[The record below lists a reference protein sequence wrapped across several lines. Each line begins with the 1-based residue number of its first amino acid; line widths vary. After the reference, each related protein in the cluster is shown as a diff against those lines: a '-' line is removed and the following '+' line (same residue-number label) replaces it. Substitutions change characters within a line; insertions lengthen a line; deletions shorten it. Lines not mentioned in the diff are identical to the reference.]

1 MGASKI
7 LKKLASLLFP
17 GGTRRREILEL
28 FSLAVSITINEGPG
42 SLVKAVAQRYLKRKR
57 AFHTLGPNKQYQMWL
72 EYNRLTDRITT
83 AMSEEIAG
91 FRYGPRISVVMPV
104 HNADD
109 KWLETAVNS
118 LIRQVYTNWELCLAL
133 DTSTEK
139 HLRRILEEYR
149 SKDIRVKVTGLGAN
163 AGVAA
168 VLNDAVSSATGEFVA
183 LLCPCDEL
191 TPNALYEVAKL
202 LNERPE
208 VDYVYTDEDQIDVSG
223 RRVEPFFKPD
233 WSPDLLLSTNYV
245 GHLSV
250 VRKSLLYEVE
260 GFRSGLD
267 GSEQYDLILRVVE
280 KTSKIAHIAKPLY
293 SRRILP
299 DSETTVKEELAKKA
313 LQDAL
318 SRRGIKGEILDG
330 YGGHYRAKYDLSGGP
345 LVSIIVPTKDHI
357 NLLRRCIDSIESKTT
372 YKEYEIII
380 VDNNSTEPET
390 LSYLSSLK
398 HRVLRFNE
406 SYNFSK
412 INNFAA
418 REARGDHLVFL
429 NNDTEVIEPEWLE
442 AMLEHSQRPEVGAVG
457 ALLIFPCGKH
467 ASQEET
473 IQHAGVVLGICG
485 VAGHAFRNLPV
496 NHANYFDLHKV
507 TRNCSAVTFAC
518 AMMRKSLY
526 EEFNGLNED
535 IPISFNDIDLC
546 LRIREKGYLIVF
558 TPYARL
564 YHYECATRGRL
575 HPPEDETSTLNRWS
589 NSILEGDPYYNPNL
603 TFLREDFSLAPK
615 SFDVRALAILL
626 EVYHSRFDLQKA
638 YPEVMDGNHQ
648 KLIDWAAESGVTVDG
663 ARYLLRPY
671 HAWYV
676 ENSSKK
682 VKPIATI
689 LKLYN
694 VDSHLQ
700 RLFPEVLKQD
710 HRRLMAWVSKI
721 KETDCQ
727 RNPALKCLL
736 PYMSIYRKHTLP
748 N

>member
-7 LKKLASLLFP
+7 LKKLAPLLSP
-17 GGTRRREILEL
+17 GGTRRREILDL
-28 FSLAVSITINEGPG
+28 FSSAVSITVNEGPG
-42 SLVKAVAQRYLKRKR
+42 SLVKAIVQRYLKRKR
-57 AFHTLGPNKQYQMWL
+57 AFHTLNPNKQYQIWL
-72 EYNRLTDRITT
+72 EYNRLTSRITAT
-83 AMSEEIAG
+83 MREEIAG
-91 FRYGPRISVVMPV
+91 FRYSPKISVVMPV
-104 HNADD
+104 RNEDE

-118 LIRQVYTNWELCLAL
+118 LIQQVYPSWELCVAL
-133 DTSTEK
+133 DASTEK
-139 HLRRILEEYR
+139 HVKRILEEYQ
-149 SKDIRVKVTGLGAN
+149 SKDIRLKVTSLGLD

-168 VLNDAVSSATGEFVA
+168 VLNDTVSSSTGEFVA
-183 LLCPCDEL
+183 LLYPCDEL

-202 LNERPE
+202 LNERPD
-208 VDYVYTDEDQIDVSG
+208 VDCVYTDEDQIDLGG

-233 WSPDLLLSTNYV
+233 WSPDLLLAMNYV

-250 VRKSLLYEVE
+250 VRKSLLYEIE
-260 GFRSGLD
+260 GFRLGFD
-267 GSEQYDLILRVVE
+267 GSEDYDLMLRVAE

-299 DSETTVKEELAKKA
+299 DSEKTVRDVFARKA

-318 SRRGIKGEILDG
+318 SRRGIRGEILDG
-330 YGGHYRAKYDLSGGP
+330 YGRHYRAKYDLSGSP
-345 LVSIIVPTKDHI
+345 LVSIIIPTKDHV

-372 YKEYEIII
+372 YSEYEIII

-390 LSYLSSLK
+390 LSYLSSSK

-418 REARGDHLVFL
+418 GEARGDYLVFL

-457 ALLIFPCGKH
+457 ALLIFPNSKH
-467 ASQEET
+467 ASQEGT
-473 IQHAGVVLGICG
+473 IQHAGVILGICG
-485 VAGHAFRNLPV
+485 VAGHAFRNLLV
-496 NHANYFDLHKV
+496 NRANYFDLHKV

-589 NSILEGDPYYNPNL
+589 KSILEGDPYYNPNL
-603 TFLREDFSLAPK
+603 TFQREDFSLAPK
-615 SFDVRALAILL
+615 CFNVRALAILL
-626 EVYHSRFDLQKA
+626 EVYHSRFDLQRA
-638 YPEVMDGNHQ
+638 YPEVMDDNHQ
-648 KLIDWAAESGVTVDG
+648 RLIDWAAESGITVDG

-676 ENSSKK
+676 ENCSNK
-682 VKPIATI
+682 VKPVATI
-689 LKLYN
+689 LGLYN

-700 RLFPEVLKQD
+700 RLFPEVLRQD
-710 HRRLMAWVSKI
+710 YRRLMAWASKI
-721 KETDCQ
+721 REAECQ
-727 RNPALKCLL
+727 CNPALRRLL
-736 PYMSIYRKHTLP
+736 PYLSIYRKHTLS